1 MSEHEFDPVDV
12 DVLTRTDRFIDVL
25 AAGHPVDAADAD
37 REDDVLA
44 ALLGE
49 WRDELRWSPAP
60 ASVAV
65 DEAVLAALSSAPA
78 ARPGWRRGLT
88 LAVSAAA
95 AVLAFGGVGVMVGDA
110 QPGGPL
116 YSVHTVLFGQAPVD
130 DDQIELTA
138 KNELAEVQQMI
149 AQGRWDQAQGKLA
162 AVNDSVQNV
171 NDTNRKHHLID
182 QVNRLNAKVATRN
195 PDATV
200 PPGG

>member
-1 MSEHEFDPVDV
+1 MSDRDFDPVAA
-12 DVLTRTDRFIDVL
+12 DVLIRTDRFIDVL
-25 AAGHPVDAADAD
+25 AAGLAVVTADVD

-49 WRDELRWSPAP
+49 WRDELRRPPAP
-60 ASVAV
+60 TAAP
-65 DEAVLAALSSAPA
+65 DDAALAALDSARA
-78 ARPGWRRGLT
+78 VWADRRRRLT
-88 LAVSAAA
+88 LATSAAA

-149 AQGRWDQAQGKLA
+149 AHGRWDQAQGKLA

-195 PDATV
+195 PDATA

>member
-1 MSEHEFDPVDV
+1 MSDRDFDPVAA
-12 DVLTRTDRFIDVL
+12 DVLIRTDRFIDVL
-25 AAGHPVDAADAD
+25 AAGLAVGTADVD

-49 WRDELRWSPAP
+49 WRDELRRPPAP
-60 ASVAV
+60 TPAPDDA
-65 DEAVLAALSSAPA
+65 ALAALDSARA
-78 ARPGWRRGLT
+78 VWADRRRKLT
-88 LAVSAAA
+88 LATSAAA

-130 DDQIELTA
+130 DDQIVLTA
-138 KNELAEVQQMI
+138 NNELAEVQQMI

-162 AVNDSVQNV
+162 AVNDSVQNL
-171 NDTNRKHHLID
+171 NDNNRKHRLID
-182 QVNRLNAKVATRN
+182 QVNRLNAKVATRD